1 MLFDVN
7 VREAAKYLREQ
18 VVGEYRAGQLVGE
31 MQDNYDFVKKK
42 RAIAK
47 IT

>member
-18 VVGEYRAGQLVGE
+18 VVGEYRAG
-31 MQDNYDFVKKK
+31 
-42 RAIAK
+42 
-47 IT
+47 